1 MRPLPPLPA
10 FRSLD
15 AENAERDHA
24 IVTASAWWRR
34 FGSRGVFWRQLLRFG
49 VLNCPLWL
57 EPLAIAWWSVF
68 FLLWGSG
75 RRPVMRNLA
84 AIKPGS
90 LAFVNFFRCYR
101 VFWDYAWAVA

>member
-57 EPLAIAWWSVF
+57 EPLAISRGTTF
-68 FLLWGSG
+68 FSLSAA
-75 RRPVMRNLA
+75 RPRTGALKPA
-84 AIKPGS
+84 PLKPGL
-90 LAFVNFFRCYR
+90 LAFSKFFPSC
-101 VFWDYAWAVA
+101 